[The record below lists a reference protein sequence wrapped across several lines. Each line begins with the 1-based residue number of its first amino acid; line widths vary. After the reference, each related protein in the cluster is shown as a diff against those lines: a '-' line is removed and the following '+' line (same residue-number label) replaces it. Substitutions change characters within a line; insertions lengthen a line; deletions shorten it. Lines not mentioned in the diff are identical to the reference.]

1 MIQNNNSDW
10 NYYCFK
16 DIVKAYTPQKTKE
29 ISKEEEDK
37 LLDVNNWSYNKKI
50 SKPTESNETKIED
63 ATLDITDVALV
74 VGAVGAVIWLLS
86 L

>member
-16 DIVKAYTPQKTKE
+16 DIVKAYTPKKTKE

-37 LLDVNNWSYNKKI
+37 LLDHNNWVFNKNI

-63 ATLDITDVALV
+63 ATLGITDVSFV
-74 VGAVGAVIWLLS
+74 VGAIALWLLS